1 MQFIRDRRKCG
12 HGGAPVSPAI
22 VTAVTPDMP
31 LMRRI
36 WDQIEHVQPSFI
48 LIVIHDRIAIESLK
62 GTACGFQAS
71 EEAQTAD
78 TTVTSPL
85 NAGSH
90 G

>member
-1 MQFIRDRRKCG
+1 
-12 HGGAPVSPAI
+12 VSPAI
-22 VTAVTPDMP
+22 VTAVTPVLASTAPSNADMP